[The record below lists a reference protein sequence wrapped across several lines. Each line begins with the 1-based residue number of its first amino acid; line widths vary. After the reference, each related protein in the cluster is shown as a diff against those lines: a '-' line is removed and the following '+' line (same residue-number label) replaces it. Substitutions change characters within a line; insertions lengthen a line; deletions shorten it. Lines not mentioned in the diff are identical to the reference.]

1 MIWSKQD
8 PEKTPYHSQNP
19 ESWPLLLLFLTSY
32 WSTVKSLRS
41 SNSPRGGRGGQL
53 FPLLPSTSIEA
64 NKQETAFEA
73 PIWEINKISSEIL
86 DKLECGKFET
96 KRGGG
101 VLWGLGVGA
110 GSGNGRNERFCTLDH
125 LYNTINFSCLHNA
138 GKSLQTTPAPCST
151 CTLFCSVL
159 YCWLGLPWLGANFHR
174 FVSPGVAALV
184 LSATCRG
191 SWVTSSLKYAFLA
204 FSAQPLKPRW
214 TTSKIDYYRRAQRH
228 T

>member
-1 MIWSKQD
+1 MEEQSTLLIVCKQTGNQLYD
-8 PEKTPYHSQNP
+8 P
-19 ESWPLLLLFLTSY
+19 
-32 WSTVKSLRS
+32 
-41 SNSPRGGRGGQL
+41 
-53 FPLLPSTSIEA
+53 
-64 NKQETAFEA
+64 
-73 PIWEINKISSEIL
+73 PIWEINKISSETS

-138 GKSLQTTPAPCST
+138 GKSLQTTLAPCSM
-151 CTLFCSVL
+151 CTSFCRVV

-214 TTSKIDYYRRAQRH
+214 TTSKIDYYRRAKRH